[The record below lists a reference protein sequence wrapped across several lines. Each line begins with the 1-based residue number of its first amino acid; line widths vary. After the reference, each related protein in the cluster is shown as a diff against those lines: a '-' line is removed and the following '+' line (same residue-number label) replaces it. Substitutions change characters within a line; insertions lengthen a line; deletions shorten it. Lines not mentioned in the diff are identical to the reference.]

1 MTFASIFDILDVV
14 KNLVLVFL
22 FFALTPLVIGVSLFS
37 LVSLKIHPTFAPGS
51 AVTETSHSGIRIFAS
66 LPSEIPNVTGSATA
80 ADARGEILK
89 NYLAAYSSPLL
100 PFANYIV
107 DRADTYGIDFRLI
120 TAIAQQE
127 SNLCKVIP
135 DNSFNCWG
143 WGIHSKGTLGFAS
156 FEEGIDVVSKGLKTE
171 YIDKGYVTPEQIMS
185 KYTPLSNGSW
195 AYGVNKFLLEME

>member
-1 MTFASIFDILDVV
+1 LTFASIFDILEVV

-37 LVSLKIHPTFAPGS
+37 LVSLKIHPTYTPDS
-51 AVTETSHSGIRIFAS
+51 AVVETSRSGIKIFAS
-66 LPSEIPNVTGSATA
+66 LPSEIPDITGVASA

-89 NYLAAYSSPLL
+89 NYLALYKSPLL

-127 SNLCKVIP
+127 SNLCKTIP

>member
-1 MTFASIFDILDVV
+1 MTFGSVFDILDVV
-14 KNLVLVFL
+14 KNLILVFL

-37 LVSLKIHPTFAPGS
+37 LVSLKTSPTSIPES
-51 AVTETSHSGIRIFAS
+51 AVSETSRSGIKIFAS
-66 LPSEIPNVTGSATA
+66 LPSEIPNITGQATA
-80 ADARGEILK
+80 ADARGQILK
-89 NYLAAYSSPLL
+89 NYLSTYNSPLL

-107 DRADTYGIDFRLI
+107 DRADAYGIDFRLI

-135 DNSFNCWG
+135 NNSFNCWG
-143 WGIHSKGTLGFAS
+143 WGIHSKGTLGFTS
-156 FEEGIDVVSKGLKTE
+156 FTEGIDVVSKGLKTE